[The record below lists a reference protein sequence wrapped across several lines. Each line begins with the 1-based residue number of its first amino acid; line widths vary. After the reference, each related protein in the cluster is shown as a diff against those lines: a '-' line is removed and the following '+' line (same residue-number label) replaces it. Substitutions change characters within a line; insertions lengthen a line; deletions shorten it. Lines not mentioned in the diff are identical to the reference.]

1 MALYK
6 FTDTIERALRA
17 ELPSEALNFNGVFLE
32 NEIDGYRTLNVT
44 GREALESE
52 IDAIETK
59 ARHGARYRSRRHLP
73 RIITVNYQLS
83 ANTPLELMEKFNKL
97 NFILDAEEA
106 TLIFNDEPD
115 KFFIGTRQNLK
126 PPKEGVLCTR
136 GEIEFH
142 CADPFKYSVKEYEIK
157 EEGNAISTISTIY
170 NGTVPNPPKFRIFA
184 HGDIGFIEFLKDTAR
199 ITCGMSHDLKK
210 NKSGSGR
217 VLFDT
222 RTNPKG
228 FEVMGPLTDWRTL
241 TTYIEEVTG
250 VYGDCWPLPPPGDT
264 VEFWDGMEDVWYYD
278 TETIDGAAWLIP
290 HRSRHLFALTST
302 GESVAAGD
310 LVIIEHD
317 DYGDVADIAE
327 LINDDDSQPYQ
338 LHGGAMQYDI
348 EMTRKNFEIDFESRI
363 YAERT
368 SERGAQ
374 TFTLYGLSETVTT
387 GDGTETITIETVKVC
402 GLVIEKSTIGTNRLE
417 ISVYIGDD
425 KADTIIMPATVDNP
439 VFGENSLRCSFAR
452 FGNVYTLRLG
462 NETYTYQAGNKHS
475 TLIPTHMTV
484 YVLDYTGSP
493 VLVRNA
499 VHYVRLVEHTA
510 STAKAITNIIED
522 GDEVVIDCAAAEITV
537 NGISEPGLGDIMN
550 QWDGMDLVNGPNSI
564 ALSMVRD
571 TKKKA
576 PEITMTYREAY
587 L

>member
-32 NEIDGYRTLNVT
+32 NEIDGYRTLNVV
-44 GREALESE
+44 GREAIESE
-52 IDAIETK
+52 IDAIKTK

-73 RIITVNYQLS
+73 RVITVNYQLS
-83 ANTPLELMEKFNKL
+83 AKSALELMAKFNKL
-97 NFILDAEEA
+97 NHILDAEEA

-115 KFFIGTRQNLK
+115 KFFIGTRQNMK

-136 GEIEFH
+136 GEIEFY
-142 CADPFKYSVKEYEIK
+142 CADPFKYSVKEYEVR
-157 EEGNAISTISTIY
+157 EEDNAIATIY
-170 NGTVPNPPKFRIFA
+170 NGTVPNPPKFRIFS
-184 HGDIGFIEFLKDTAR
+184 HGDIGFIELLKDTAR
-199 ITCGMSHDLKK
+199 ITCGMSYDMTKS
-210 NKSGSGR
+210 KSGQGR

-222 RTNPKG
+222 RTSSEKWK
-228 FEVMGPLTDWRTL
+228 VMDPLMDWRML

-250 VYGDCWPLPPPGDT
+250 VYGDCWPLPPPGET
-264 VEFWDGMEDVWYYD
+264 IEFWDGMEDVWYYD
-278 TETIDGAAWLIP
+278 TETIDGEQWLIP
-290 HRSRHLFALTST
+290 HRSMHLFALLSSGTSVLA
-302 GESVAAGD
+302 SD
-310 LVIIEHD
+310 IS
-317 DYGDVADIAE
+317 IAE
-327 LINDDDSQPYQ
+327 YDDDGAVKDITDVIRDESDSPYQ

-374 TFTLYGLSETVTT
+374 AFTLYGLSETITT
-387 GDGTETITIETVKVC
+387 DGDIETITIETVKIC
-402 GLVIEKSTIGTNRLE
+402 GIVIQKSAVGTNRLE
-417 ISVYIGDD
+417 ISVYIGND

-439 VFGENSLRCSFAR
+439 VFGEDSLRCSFAR

-475 TLIPTHMTV
+475 TLIPTHMTA

-493 VLVRNA
+493 VLTRNA
-499 VHYVRLVEHTA
+499 VRYIRLVEHTA
-510 STAKAITNIIED
+510 STAKAVANIIRN
-522 GDEVVIDCAAAEITV
+522 GDEVVIDCASAEITV

-550 QWDGMDLVNGPNSI
+550 QWDGMELVNGPNNI
-564 ALSMVRD
+564 GISMVRD
-571 TKKKA
+571 TKKEA
-576 PEITMTYREAY
+576 PETTMTYREAY